1 MVKTEQLVLPQL
13 ILKSDLTEKSVKGGV
28 FQTKSLPQCSVGINS
43 GFQPHRLLT
52 HVVMWASFQ
61 VQPRRS
67 ATTRVIPYVTPN
79 YMLEWYG
86 YPQNWLPIGRKG
98 LFGRENA
105 EVARVARRAAG
116 QHSGRLVEQLQVRS
130 RSLTDFKRRECQVSN
145 RQAQTNYI
153 RHVCQVS
160 YRHIRRE
167 PRTAWATCL
176 GSRQLVPSL

>member
-79 YMLEWYG
+79 YMLEWY
-86 YPQNWLPIGRKG
+86 
-98 LFGRENA
+98 A
-105 EVARVARRAAG
+105 VAACERRLG
-116 QHSGRLVEQLQVRS
+116 QVDILVG
-130 RSLTDFKRRECQVSN
+130 
-145 RQAQTNYI
+145 
-153 RHVCQVS
+153 
-160 YRHIRRE
+160 
-167 PRTAWATCL
+167 
-176 GSRQLVPSL
+176 GSPVWDEF